1 MFHAKTVALVFALA
15 LAGLSP
21 TATAAPTASVG
32 KVETQVPGVTQAAVA
47 QILQAKLAALLGP
60 GHPLATCEL
69 LPGGVEAKYVVEAQL
84 SLVGGQVLWRL
95 TLRERA
101 TSAVVASAS
110 LAGNA
115 QTIETDAEQVL
126 LRLLKRGC
134 PAVARRVVRE
144 TTPPPPLPPIVPP
157 PPPVTPDNP
166 VSGTV
171 KMSAIFDYAA
181 TSHKADNAPARPGP
195 GSPINSEPYTDESWD
210 LHGDY
215 SWQFQTQETFLQTN
229 EAGTRTYTLT
239 GRETD
244 HGRAQFEVIRDRM
257 YRCGGGAYFPR
268 VEDMRK
274 ITWLGKVDAT
284 HTFDRSGYSSGAAL
298 RIKGAGAQRRFELE
312 VKDIHTVSRGKD
324 GVVTIQQQ
332 SGGCGVR
339 YITNV
344 SKAEL
349 QLVFGAYVQKLFIE
363 GPVGA
368 DGSIKG
374 RFPVV
379 GKYKIPRTWSN
390 NLAPEDAPVDA
401 VVEVDL
407 KVRE

>member
-1 MFHAKTVALVFALA
+1 MLHAKTFALVLALA

-21 TATAAPTASVG
+21 VAAAPTASVG
-32 KVETQVPGVTQAAVA
+32 MVQSQVPGVTPAAVT
-47 QILQAKLAALLGP
+47 QILQAKLPMLLGP
-60 GHPLATCEL
+60 GHPLAGCNL
-69 LPGGVEAKYVVEAQL
+69 SPGGVDATYIVDAQL
-84 SLVGGQVLWRL
+84 SVVGGQVLWRL
-95 TLRERA
+95 KLLERA
-101 TSAVVASAS
+101 TGAVLASSSHVGSADT
-110 LAGNA
+110 L
-115 QTIETDAEQVL
+115 ERDAEQAL
-126 LRLLKRGC
+126 LRLLQRGC
-134 PAVARRVVRE
+134 QALVRRVARE

-171 KMSAIFDYAA
+171 RMSAIFDYAA

-257 YRCGGGAYFPR
+257 NRCGGGAYFPR

-284 HTFDRSGYSSGAAL
+284 HSFDRSGYSSGATL
-298 RIKGAGAQRRFELE
+298 RIRGAGAQRRFELE

-344 SKAEL
+344 SKADL
-349 QLVFGAYVQKLFIE
+349 QLIFGAYVQSLFIE

-374 RFPVV
+374 RFPIA
-379 GKYKIPRTWSN
+379 GKYKIPRTWSTN
-390 NLAPEDAPVDA
+390 MAPEDAPVDA